1 MRDWKTLVRQRLG
14 SFPVTPSRDADIV
27 DELAQHVAQHHADL
41 VSSGLDD
48 ADAME
53 RALAPLADRERVIRD
68 IARADRPRR
77 AAPVPPPTRPGH
89 LLADLVADARYAV
102 RLLRKSPGFTA
113 TALLM
118 LAAGLGVNTTIFSVV
133 NAVLLRPLPYRD
145 PSRLVMIGERGS
157 NGAGNVGYTTFLDW
171 RDRSHG
177 FEDVGLIRSWSA
189 TIVPDGE
196 PERVAGMRV
205 SSNFFRL
212 LGVRPALGR
221 DFTPEDD
228 TVAGWH
234 VVVLSDSLWRR
245 RFAADPAA
253 IGRPI
258 SLNGLAFTI
267 IAVLPPSFEPLLS
280 QHFYQPADIWAPV
293 GYDTSLPYACRSC
306 EHLKAIGRVK
316 SDVSMEATVRDIDGV
331 QAQLRREHPADYG
344 RSSTMTL
351 VPFAEELTGSVK
363 PALAVMMGAVGFVLL
378 IACANVASLLLARMA
393 RREHDLALRTAL
405 GASRGRIVRQ
415 LLVENTILAA
425 AGGAAGLAI
434 AWWAVPLL
442 PTLAPVAI
450 ARLSNAHVDA
460 GVLAFSAAASM
471 ATAVVFGLLPS
482 LRAARVD
489 LQATLHGDSRRT
501 SRNPTSAARRL
512 LVGVDV
518 ALAVVLLAGAGLMI
532 KSVGRL
538 LEVDPGFNPSG
549 VLSMQIS
556 FVGPAYTASE
566 AVVAKTDQILA
577 KLHELPGVQH
587 VATAS
592 EIPLSGNGDCS
603 TVHIQG
609 RPSPSPA
616 DDPCP
621 ERYGVTPEYF
631 SVMQVPLRSGRLF
644 SDADTAASEPVLI
657 VGQRTA
663 AALWPRGDAI
673 GQHVRVGD
681 PDNGPWRKIIG
692 IVGNV
697 RHQELAA
704 PPTMQMYT
712 PQTQFTD
719 SLLTVVIRTESD
731 PSSLIADARR
741 AIRSV
746 ASDVPVD
753 NVAPVED
760 LVSRSVGPRR
770 FVMRL
775 LELFGAI
782 ALLMTA
788 VGIYGVIAYSVAER
802 TQEIG
807 VRAALGATRGDIVR
821 LVLGSGLTT
830 VAIGLIAGI
839 VLAAAS
845 TRYLEGSL
853 YGVPATDA
861 STFVIVA
868 VVLFSVAVLAQLM
881 PVIRATR
888 VDPSSALRQE

>member
-1 MRDWKTLVRQRLG
+1 MRDWKALVRQRLG
-14 SFPVTPSRDADIV
+14 PLPLTPSRDTDIV
-27 DELAQHVAQHHADL
+27 DELAQHVAQHHVDL
-41 VSSGLDD
+41 VAAGVDD
-48 ADAME
+48 AEAVD
-53 RALAPLADRERVIRD
+53 RALAPLADRDRVIRD
-68 IARADRPRR
+68 IARADRPRT
-77 AAPVPPPTRPGH
+77 AAPVPPPARRGH
-89 LLADLVADARYAV
+89 LVADLVADARYAV

-113 TALLM
+113 TAVLM

-133 NAVLLRPLPYRD
+133 NAVLLRPLPYRE
-145 PSRLVMIGERGS
+145 PSRLVMVGERGS
-157 NGAGNVGYTTFLDW
+157 KGAGNVGYTTFLDW

-177 FEDVGLIRSWSA
+177 FEDMGLIRSWSG
-189 TIVPDGE
+189 TIVADGE

-212 LGVRPALGR
+212 LGVRPAVGR
-221 DFTPEDD
+221 DFKPEDD

-234 VVVLSDSLWRR
+234 VVILSDRLWRR

-258 SLNGLAFTI
+258 SLNGVAFTI
-267 IAVLPPSFEPLLS
+267 IGVLPPSFESLLS
-280 QHFYQPADIWAPV
+280 EHFYQPAEMWAPI
-293 GYDTSLPYACRSC
+293 GYDTSLSYACRSC
-306 EHLKAIGRVK
+306 EHLKAIGRIK
-316 SDVSMEATVRDIDGV
+316 SDVSMDAAVRDIDGV
-331 QAQLRREHPADYG
+331 QAQLRLEHPADYG
-344 RSSTMTL
+344 RSTMTL
-351 VPFAEELTGSVK
+351 VPFAEELTGNVK
-363 PALAVMMGAVGFVLL
+363 PALAVMMGAVAFVLL

-393 RREHDLALRTAL
+393 GREHDLALRAAL

-415 LLVENTILAA
+415 LLVENTMLAV

-434 AWWAVPLL
+434 AWLAVPLL

-450 ARLSNAHVDA
+450 ARLADAHVDV
-460 GVLAFSAAASM
+460 GVLVFSAVVSM
-471 ATAVVFGLLPS
+471 ATALLFGLLPS

-489 LQATLHGDSRRT
+489 LQTTLHGDSRRT

-518 ALAVVLLAGAGLMI
+518 ALAVVLLAGAGLMV

-538 LEVDPGFNPSG
+538 LEVDPGFNPRG

-556 FVGPAYTASE
+556 FIGPAYGKDE
-566 AVVAKTDQILA
+566 AVVSRTTQIVA
-577 KLHELPGVQH
+577 KLHELPGVEH

-592 EIPLSGNGDCS
+592 QIPLSGNGDCS
-603 TVHIQG
+603 SMHIQG
-609 RPSPSPA
+609 RPSPTPA

-631 SVMQVPLRSGRLF
+631 TVMQIPLRSGRLF
-644 SDADTAASEPVLI
+644 SDADTATSEPVLVI
-657 VGQRTA
+657 GQRTA
-663 AALWPRGDAI
+663 AALWPHGDAL
-673 GQHVRVGD
+673 GQHVRLGD
-681 PDNGPWRKIIG
+681 VDRGPWRRIIG
-692 IVGNV
+692 VVGDV
-697 RHQELAA
+697 RHQELAS

-712 PQTQFTD
+712 PQAQFTD
-719 SLLTVVIRTESD
+719 SLLTVVIRGAAD
-731 PSSLIADARR
+731 PASLTSQSQR

-746 ASDVPVD
+746 ASDVPVY
-753 NVAPVED
+753 NVAPVDD

-788 VGIYGVIAYSVAER
+788 VGMYGVISYSVAER

-807 VRAALGATRGDIVR
+807 VRAALGATRVDIVR

-830 VAIGLIAGI
+830 VAAGLIAGI
-839 VLAAAS
+839 VLAAVS

-853 YGVPATDA
+853 YGVPSTDT
-861 STFVIVA
+861 STFVVVAALLFCVA
-868 VVLFSVAVLAQLM
+868 VFAQLM

-888 VDPSSALRQE
+888 VDPSIALRQE

>member
-1 MRDWKTLVRQRLG
+1 MRDWKALVRQKLG
-14 SFPVTPSRDADIV
+14 ALPLTPSRDSDIV

-41 VSSGLDD
+41 VSAGIDD
-48 ADAME
+48 IDALE

-68 IARADRPRR
+68 IARADRPRT
-77 AAPVPPPTRPGH
+77 AAPAPPPARRGH
-89 LLADLVADARYAV
+89 LVADLVADARYAV
-102 RLLRKSPGFTA
+102 RVLRKSPGFTA
-113 TALLM
+113 TAMLM

-145 PSRLVMIGERGS
+145 ASRLVMVGELGS

-177 FEDVGLIRSWSA
+177 FEDLGLMRSWA
-189 TIVPDGE
+189 GTMVADGE

-221 DFTPEDD
+221 DFTREDD

-245 RFAADPAA
+245 RFAGDPTA
-253 IGRPI
+253 IGRAI

-267 IAVLPPSFEPLLS
+267 VGVLPASFEPLLS
-280 QHFYQPADIWAPV
+280 EHFYQPAEMWAPV
-293 GYDTSLPYACRSC
+293 GYDSSLWYACRSC

-316 SDVSMEATVRDIDGV
+316 SDVSMDAARRDIDGV

-344 RSSTMTL
+344 RSTMTL
-351 VPFAEELTGSVK
+351 VPFAEELTGKVK

-415 LLVENTILAA
+415 LLVENAVIAA
-425 AGGAAGLAI
+425 GGGAAGLALS
-434 AWWAVPLL
+434 WWAVPMLS
-442 PTLAPVAI
+442 TLAPVTI
-450 ARLSNAHVDA
+450 ARLAGAHVDG
-460 GVLAFSAAASM
+460 GVLAFSALVSM
-471 ATAVVFGLLPS
+471 VTALLFGLLPS

-489 LQATLHGDSRRT
+489 LQTTLHGDSRRT

-538 LEVDPGFNPSG
+538 LEVDPGFNPSR

-556 FVGPAYTASE
+556 FVGPAYDKSE
-566 AVVAKTDQILA
+566 TVVAKTDQILA
-577 KLHELPGVQH
+577 RLRELPGVEH
-587 VATAS
+587 AATAS

-603 TVHIQG
+603 TLHIQG
-609 RPSPSPA
+609 RPSATPA

-631 SVMQVPLRSGRLF
+631 PVMQIPLRSGRLF
-644 SDADTAASEPVLI
+644 SDADTATSEPVLI
-657 VGQRTA
+657 IGQRTA

-681 PDNGPWRKIIG
+681 PDTGPWRTIIG
-692 IVGNV
+692 IVGDV

-704 PPTMQMYT
+704 PPTLQMYT

-719 SLLTVVIRTESD
+719 SLLTVVIRT
-731 PSSLIADARR
+731 ARR
-741 AIRSV
+741 TRRRSPQTCAAQSDRLRATCQCSTRHQSRTSSRARSV
-746 ASDVPVD
+746 
-753 NVAPVED
+753 
-760 LVSRSVGPRR
+760 
-770 FVMRL
+770 
-775 LELFGAI
+775 
-782 ALLMTA
+782 
-788 VGIYGVIAYSVAER
+788 
-802 TQEIG
+802 
-807 VRAALGATRGDIVR
+807 
-821 LVLGSGLTT
+821 
-830 VAIGLIAGI
+830 
-839 VLAAAS
+839 
-845 TRYLEGSL
+845 
-853 YGVPATDA
+853 
-861 STFVIVA
+861 
-868 VVLFSVAVLAQLM
+868 
-881 PVIRATR
+881 R
-888 VDPSSALRQE
+888 VDS